1 MDNTILELQ
10 IGGAIYDKNTYIG
23 YLKLKDGAMKIVT
36 GKQDDKIIK
45 NRNKVLSHLTR
56 VLKGGKELKDRKIE
70 KYFKALN
77 GKYIRNDMCTL
88 GNSSNCKGGKD
99 VSMGGAHKLLKLI
112 AKNTNDIQP
121 ILDRFK
127 GSAPVLYER
136 LEYKINGGKIRDTE
150 SSVSESSSEPN
161 ITNNKRGGL
170 LGKYSKYMKGGN
182 VPSNTDI
189 KY

>member
-1 MDNTILELQ
+1 MDNNIILELQ

-36 GKQDDKIIK
+36 GEKDNKIINK
-45 NRNKVLSHLTR
+45 RNKVLSHLTK
-56 VLKGGKELKDRKIE
+56 VLNGGKQLKDRKIE

-77 GKYIRNDMCTL
+77 GKYIRNDICVL
-88 GNSSNCKGGKD
+88 GDTSNCKNGKD

-182 VPSNTDI
+182 IPLE
-189 KY
+189 